1 MASRPRG
8 FTPRVVSHL
17 SAIVGVVLF
26 SLVALSR
33 SQGLCFSLITFP
45 SRLAPLR
52 AVHTRPTRCDATK
65 LSCRVG
71 VGGVNWLLCK

>member
-8 FTPRVVSHL
+8 FTSRVVSHL

-26 SLVALSR
+26 SLVAPSR
-33 SQGLCFSLITFP
+33 SQGLCFSRITFP

-52 AVHTRPTRCDATK
+52 AVHTRPMRRDETV
-65 LSCRVG
+65 LSRW
-71 VGGVNWLLCK
+71 GGQAV